1 MRAIPPSPSSI
12 PDANEN
18 CAAAIVESYQ
28 ALSRQECR
36 YLSRLREFDLHRG
49 YQLQLKG
56 GKRAANTVEWLRI
69 VCGVERAA
77 AEENLR
83 VAYSLLKVPAIE
95 SAFCRGEL
103 SYRKVRALSPVADAV
118 SERGLLD
125 FALVMTDGQV
135 EEYCRRVRG
144 RDVYTRTTPSSKEV
158 SLASDDRITVYHNPA
173 CSKCRGALAI
183 LRERGVEFD
192 TVEYLHG
199 ALGKERVE
207 RIIDLI
213 DDSPAELVRKDANFR
228 ALGLVASDYTSA
240 DAVAEL
246 LAQHPQLMQR
256 PVVLRGQRGVIAR
269 PPEKLEVLL

>member
-1 MRAIPPSPSSI
+1 M
-12 PDANEN
+12 
-18 CAAAIVESYQ
+18 
-28 ALSRQECR
+28 
-36 YLSRLREFDLHRG
+36 
-49 YQLQLKG
+49 
-56 GKRAANTVEWLRI
+56 
-69 VCGVERAA
+69 
-77 AEENLR
+77 
-83 VAYSLLKVPAIE
+83 AYSLLKVPAIE